1 MPDLPELMG
10 RHTCVTKLHA
20 STPFG
25 QFVFYPRDTVIGWSL
40 ALDGQWEPHETKA
53 LLDLI
58 RPGDTVVDV
67 GANLGWHSVQFAQR
81 TGRDGRVLSFEPE
94 PGNFALLLEN
104 LALNEVADSVVP
116 RQLALL
122 DRKGVVEFEL
132 SSFNYGDH
140 RVRFDPMPAG
150 IPDLYAEHAREVIQ
164 VKASTLDDALS
175 PAGSRHEGR
184 VRLAKLDC
192 QGSEA
197 AILLGGSETLRRI
210 DYLATE
216 YWPYGIRRS
225 GQDPEKFLGILERS
239 FECFARLKSEAGPA
253 EMRPIS
259 ELRSHAAQLTG
270 NDEYQFLLLRSSGA
284 RP

>member
-1 MPDLPELMG
+1 MF
-10 RHTCVTKLHA
+10 H
-20 STPFG
+20 
-25 QFVFYPRDTVIGWSL
+25 PRDTVIGWTL

-67 GANLGWHSVQFAQR
+67 GANLGWYSVQFARR
-81 TGRDGRVLSFEPE
+81 TGCDGRVLSFEPE

-104 LALNEVADSVVP
+104 LTLNKVADGVVA

-122 DRKGVVEFEL
+122 NRKGMVEFEL

-140 RVRFDPMPAG
+140 RVRFGPTPAG
-150 IPDLYAEHAREVIQ
+150 IPDLYAEHARQVIQ
-164 VKASTLDDALS
+164 VEATTLDDALS
-175 PAGSRHEGR
+175 PADSLHEGR
-184 VRLAKLDC
+184 VRLLKMDC

-225 GQDPEKFLGILERS
+225 GQDPDQFLGILERS
-239 FECFARLKSEAGPA
+239 FESFTRLEPEAGPI
-253 EMRPIS
+253 ELRPSS